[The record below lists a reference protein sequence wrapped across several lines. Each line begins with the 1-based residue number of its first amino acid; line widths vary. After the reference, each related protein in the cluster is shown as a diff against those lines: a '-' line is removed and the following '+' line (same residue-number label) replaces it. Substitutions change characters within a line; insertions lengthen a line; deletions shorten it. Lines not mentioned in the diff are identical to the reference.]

1 MKRNQIIDLAKL
13 IFCICVLFNHTSSLK
28 NGIGDGYPVIM
39 QFGFLS
45 VEFFFI
51 VSGFLMTKKAFSDES
66 DNLGKS
72 TLHFVSRKFMI
83 IYPFFLVAWV
93 IAFIS
98 DIFIAQSSLIDVLV
112 HLLMSVPFHFQLQM
126 TGIPCYDVIPT
137 TWYISAM
144 LICMVFM
151 YPLIK
156 KFRYS
161 FVFIAAPVLAMLSY
175 GYLGEMIGKLAAV
188 EPLEGTFIHSGLFR
202 GVAGMSL
209 GSLSYGVCQKMKS
222 AKFSKRGYIVCT
234 VAEIASYLAAILLM
248 FSQSRFR
255 PDFVVVFFLFVAV
268 TISFS
273 NVSYTSRI
281 FKKEHPLIGQ
291 YSLTLY
297 LADAPSRTIVKNVFA
312 DLNRMQ
318 QIIPAFIL
326 TFVMGTVIL
335 VLGRLV
341 KKCFAKAK
349 SRIFVNAIEAHN

>member
-1 MKRNQIIDLAKL
+1 
-13 IFCICVLFNHTSSLK
+13 
-28 NGIGDGYPVIM
+28 
-39 QFGFLS
+39 
-45 VEFFFI
+45 
-51 VSGFLMTKKAFSDES
+51 
-66 DNLGKS
+66 
-72 TLHFVSRKFMI
+72 
-83 IYPFFLVAWV
+83 
-93 IAFIS
+93 
-98 DIFIAQSSLIDVLV
+98 
-112 HLLMSVPFHFQLQM
+112 
-126 TGIPCYDVIPT
+126 
-137 TWYISAM
+137 
-144 LICMVFM
+144 
-151 YPLIK
+151 
-156 KFRYS
+156 
-161 FVFIAAPVLAMLSY
+161 
-175 GYLGEMIGKLAAV
+175 
-188 EPLEGTFIHSGLFR
+188 
-202 GVAGMSL
+202 
-209 GSLSYGVCQKMKS
+209 
-222 AKFSKRGYIVCT
+222 
-234 VAEIASYLAAILLM
+234 M